1 MQLTMSKGFN
11 IEKAG
16 KMLQKEEQ
24 FISQILSIMP
34 LSTRELA
41 EKNCLSS
48 KEEVSTRKVKT
59 FTIPG
64 KKTKRAHTFEELHA
78 KLEELKGI
86 KKLDYKQK
94 LLKKTLKNRIKKKTK
109 KEEHLL
115 QKKLARIEQNT
126 VGGIKIKTES
136 EEVPKVPKAKPV
148 FNSEGKMVFS
158 KFDFSEIGVKK
169 KLPKSQNDP
178 KKILQQLQQKKEKLK
193 QLEDL
198 GDKEKAE
205 DIREKDAWKS
215 ALAKASG
222 EKIKDDPELLKRT
235 IKRNEQKKKY
245 SAKKWNSRIENV
257 QKSVQERQ
265 EKRREN
271 IMKKKKEKKQ
281 NKLKKA
287 AKKGRI
293 ILGS

>member
-1 MQLTMSKGFN
+1 MSKGFN
-11 IEKAG
+11 KEEAR

-24 FISQILSIMP
+24 FISRVLSIMP

-41 EKNCLSS
+41 ERNYPATEEMEP
-48 KEEVSTRKVKT
+48 KEPKKAKT

-64 KKTKRAHTFEELHA
+64 KKTKRAHTFKELHE
-78 KLEELKGI
+78 KLEELKGV

-109 KEEHLL
+109 REERLL

-126 VGGIKIKTES
+126 AGGSKIKTED
-136 EEVPKVPKAKPV
+136 EEEMPKVPKPKPV

-158 KFDFSEIGVKK
+158 KFDFSEIGPKK

-178 KKILQQLQQKKEKLK
+178 KKMLQQLQQKKEKLK

-235 IKRNEQKKKY
+235 IKRTEQKKKH

-257 QKSVQERQ
+257 QKSMQDRQ

-271 IMKKKKEKKQ
+271 ITKKKKEKKQ

-293 ILGS
+293 ISGF

>member
-1 MQLTMSKGFN
+1 MF
-11 IEKAG
+11 IERIL
-16 KMLQKEEQ
+16 LQTLSL
-24 FISQILSIMP
+24 ISVFTVFSIV
-34 LSTRELA
+34 A
-41 EKNCLSS
+41 
-48 KEEVSTRKVKT
+48 KT
-59 FTIPG
+59 FLVQG
-64 KKTKRAHTFEELHA
+64 KKTKRAHTFKELHA
-78 KLEELKGI
+78 KLEELKGV

-109 KEEHLL
+109 REERLL

-126 VGGIKIKTES
+126 ASGNKIKTES
-136 EEVPKVPKAKPV
+136 EEAPKVPKPKPV

-178 KKILQQLQQKKEKLK
+178 KKMLQQLQQKKEKLK

-222 EKIKDDPELLKRT
+222 EKVWLTLTFLFYMKNCLLISQSLIKCKIGFYLYFCQMFHLHF
-235 IKRNEQKKKY
+235 IL
-245 SAKKWNSRIENV
+245 ANSFYVIN
-257 QKSVQERQ
+257 
-265 EKRREN
+265 
-271 IMKKKKEKKQ
+271 
-281 NKLKKA
+281 LY
-287 AKKGRI
+287 
-293 ILGS
+293 IL

>member
-11 IEKAG
+11 KDEIR

-24 FISQILSIMP
+24 FISHILSIMP
-34 LSTRELA
+34 VTHELA
-41 EKNCLSS
+41 EKNNST
-48 KEEVSTRKVKT
+48 KEEEPTKKVKN
-59 FTIPG
+59 FAIPG
-64 KKTKRAHTFEELHA
+64 KKTKRAQSFKELHA
-78 KLEELKGI
+78 KLEELKGV
-86 KKLDYKQK
+86 K
-94 LLKKTLKNRIKKKTK
+94 
-109 KEEHLL
+109 
-115 QKKLARIEQNT
+115 KKLARIEQNT
-126 VGGIKIKTES
+126 IDGSKIKTEN
-136 EEVPKVPKAKPV
+136 EEVPKVPKPKPV

-178 KKILQQLQQKKEKLK
+178 KKMLQQVQQKKEKLK

-198 GDKEKAE
+198 GDKEEAE

-222 EKIKDDPELLKRT
+222 EKIKDDPDLLKRT
-235 IKRNEQKKKY
+235 IKRNEQKKKH
-245 SAKKWNSRIENV
+245 SANKWNSRIENV
-257 QKSVQERQ
+257 QKSMQERQ

-293 ILGS
+293 IPGF